1 MIGGIVSA
9 RSQRTVLIDGLKFP
23 ESPRW
28 RGGKLWFSDMFAG
41 CVMTVDLEGRAET
54 IAQAEGGDWLSGLG
68 WLPDGTMFVVA
79 MQRQRLLRLEDGKLV
94 DAVDLAPVTSHTTNE
109 MIIDAHGR
117 GYVGEV
123 GFDVHGGA
131 PFHSA
136 ALVLVTPDGHARV
149 VDPDLACPNGT
160 VITPDGRTLIVGESL
175 ADRLTAFS
183 IRPDG
188 SLTDKR
194 VWAAVP
200 GLGPDGICLDAEGC
214 VWVASPMGGVVQ
226 RVREGGEVLER
237 FATELMP
244 VAPMLGGPDRRTLF
258 ICEGPPP
265 PESFTARR
273 GRIETMRVEVPGAG
287 QP

>member
-1 MIGGIVSA
+1 
-9 RSQRTVLIDGLKFP
+9 
-23 ESPRW
+23 
-28 RGGKLWFSDMFAG
+28 MFAG
-41 CVMTVDLEGRAET
+41 CVMTVDLEGHAQT
-54 IAQAEGGDWLSGLG
+54 IAQAEGGDWLSGIG
-68 WLPDGTMFVVA
+68 WLPDGTMLVVA
-79 MQRQRLLRLEDGKLV
+79 MQRQRLLRLDGRRLV

-109 MIIDAHGR
+109 MIIDAQGR

-131 PFHSA
+131 PFRPA

-149 VDPDLACPNGT
+149 ADPDLACPNGT

-175 ADRLTAFS
+175 GDRLTAYS
-183 IRPDG
+183 IGADG
-188 SLTDKR
+188 SLSQKR

-200 GLGPDGICLDAEGC
+200 GLGPDGICLDAENC
-214 VWVASPMGGVVQ
+214 VWVASPMRGLVQ
-226 RVREGGEVLER
+226 RVREGGEVVES
-237 FATELMP
+237 FAPELMP

-265 PESFTARR
+265 PESLTARR
-273 GRIETMRVEVPGAG
+273 GRIEMMRVEVPGAG